1 VTGTEERRRNN
12 IGVACVVGSAVA
24 FGAMVILARLAF
36 ASGADSVTL
45 LALRFAIASLLMLS
59 MLRLRGIPLPRGS
72 TLGALI
78 ALGALGYG
86 GQAITY
92 FTALSLAPAGVA
104 ALLLYLH
111 PALVALLAAVFLR
124 ERLTRAKI
132 AALTL
137 ALLGTSL
144 TIVPAISSGAIA
156 AAPQVA
162 LGMAFAVA
170 SAAFYAVYI
179 VGAAALATRSDAAT
193 MSAVVITSAA
203 IVFIAA
209 MLARGPHWPHTPAGW
224 AAIAAIALLCT
235 VVAITLY
242 FAGLERVGPE
252 TELIYR
258 AENYELRFD
267 VKDRPLT
274 HESLRALVIEV
285 ASLREMEEKLTQA
298 EMVYSRQRGMAPG
311 TESIVLLDPA
321 GNWVELV
328 ELRVVP

>member
-1 VTGTEERRRNN
+1 VTVAEERAARPACVTVAEERRRNSL
-12 IGVACVVGSAVA
+12 GVACVVGSAVA

-59 MLRLRGIPLPRGS
+59 MLRIRAKAMPRGS

-111 PALVALLAAVFLR
+111 PALVAVLAAMFLR
-124 ERLTRAKI
+124 ERLTRRKLV
-132 AALTL
+132 ALML
-137 ALLGTSL
+137 ALIGTTL
-144 TIVPAISSGAIA
+144 TVVPAISGDAIA
-156 AAPQVA
+156 GAPQVA
-162 LGMAFAVA
+162 VGMAFAVA

-179 VGAAALATRSDAAT
+179 VGAAALATRSEAAA

-209 MLARGPHWPHTPAGW
+209 MLVRGPHWPHTLVGW
-224 AAIAAIALLCT
+224 AAIAGIALLCT

-242 FAGLERVGPE
+242 FAGLERIGPVRASTLSTIEPLCAVVFAASVLGEALAPVQLAGGALILVGAVG
-252 TELIYR
+252 I
-258 AENYELRFD
+258 A
-267 VKDRPLT
+267 K
-274 HESLRALVIEV
+274 A
-285 ASLREMEEKLTQA
+285 
-298 EMVYSRQRGMAPG
+298 RGA
-311 TESIVLLDPA
+311 
-321 GNWVELV
+321 
-328 ELRVVP
+328 